1 MAEVFVFGAGMVGVS
16 TALAL
21 QARGMDV
28 LLIDKAA
35 PGKAASYG
43 NAGLI
48 QAEAA
53 EPYALPQDFATLL
66 SYALEQSNDVVWK
79 LAPALKMS
87 NALWHYNRFSKPAS
101 HQAIAKTYSR
111 LTARSTQDHQPLIEA
126 AGAESLISRNGLYML
141 YRSEKVF
148 EAAAKDANRIKALYG
163 TKNRTLSGTEYRQ
176 IEPALRQSP
185 AGMVHWQDS
194 WSCSSPGELTEHYAR
209 LFEKRGGEIILA
221 DANRLERTSH
231 GWQLQTSSYGKLTAE
246 QAVICLGADSPN
258 VLKRFGFDIPMI
270 YKRGYH
276 AHYQCADAPKTPFL
290 DVENGVLAS
299 AMTKGLRVTSGAALV
314 DLQSKAEPKQLNY
327 GVEQLK
333 SLLDIGE
340 QVSEPQWFG
349 TRPCLPD
356 MLPLVGQAPGEQRL
370 WFNFGHGHQG
380 FTLGPTTAEL
390 LAQAMQD
397 EPSDLAKALSPE
409 QRSWIKRP

>member
-16 TALAL
+16 TALSL
-21 QARGMDV
+21 QALGVDV
-28 LLIDKAA
+28 VLIDKTA
-35 PGKAASYG
+35 PGTAASYG
-43 NAGLI
+43 NAGII

-53 EPYALPQDFATLL
+53 EPYALPQDLATLL
-66 SYALEQSNDVVWK
+66 SYALEKSNDVVWK

-87 NALWHYNRFSKPAS
+87 NALWHYNHFSKPDS
-101 HQAIAKTYSR
+101 HQAISKIYSR

-126 AGAESLISRNGLYML
+126 ADAESLISRNGLYML
-141 YRSEKVF
+141 YRSEQKF
-148 EAAAKDANRIKALYG
+148 EAAAKDATRIKALYG
-163 TKNRTLSGTEYRQ
+163 TKNRTLSGAEYRK
-176 IEPALRQSP
+176 IEPALCQTP

-194 WSCSSPGELTEHYAR
+194 WSCSSPGELTERYAR
-209 LFEKRGGEIILA
+209 LFEQRGGEIILA

-231 GWQLQTSSYGKLTAE
+231 GWQLQTSGHGKLTAE
-246 QAVICLGADSPN
+246 QAIICLGADSPTL
-258 VLKRFGFDIPMI
+258 LKRFGFDIPMI

-276 AHYQCADAPKTPFL
+276 GHYQCSNAPKTPFL

-314 DLQSKAEPKQLNY
+314 DLQSEAEPKQLNY
-327 GVEQLK
+327 GVSQLK
-333 SLLDIGE
+333 SLLDIGM

-356 MLPLVGQAPGEQRL
+356 MLPLVGKAPGENRL

-390 LAQAMQD
+390 LTQTMRN
-397 EPSDLAKALSPE
+397 EPSDLANALSPE
-409 QRSWIKRP
+409 QRSWLKRS